1 MPADNIQLQIDALN
15 ARVTTLDEHVTT
27 TANNIEEHVISARQ
41 DIDNITAKNRL
52 QDSQLSYIEEEIHM
66 IAHHMDKGKAD
77 ISYFGNESAKNSDNI
92 RELSYT
98 VTSYE
103 NTNHDDHNE
112 LHEECRL
119 LSYALGNAHDRLD
132 RASYMINSRHKA
144 VIIPEED
151 YIKLAYK
158 DTDVM
163 YFTFDPEEELD
174 L

>member
-15 ARVTTLDEHVTT
+15 ARVTTLGEHVTT
-27 TANNIEEHVISARQ
+27 TANNIEEHVIDARQ
-41 DIDNITAKNRL
+41 EIDNIAAKNRL
-52 QDSQLSYIEEEIHM
+52 QDGQLSYMEEEIHM

-77 ISYFGNESAKNSDNI
+77 ISYFSTETAKNSEEV

-98 VTSYE
+98 VSSYE

-132 RASYMINSRHKA
+132 RASYTINSRHKA
-144 VIIPEED
+144 VIIAEED
-151 YIKLAYK
+151 YLKLAYK

-163 YFTFDPEEELD
+163 YFTFDPDEAPD